1 MEFCSRFL
9 ILNIILTTGRVH
21 AGPQHVNSLEKSIMH
36 FVRSALAVLSFAFL
50 LIPSLA
56 HADDTDMAKQT
67 VAAVAEEALHQFTP
81 SLTDRE
87 RDVKL
92 RTLVTKYSDVT
103 TVSQLILGR
112 YWTKAT
118 PDQQTSF
125 KSLLVDYAIGSW
137 SKQLAALPPDERID
151 ITGAVAGTDGHV
163 IVHASSISAKETIPV
178 DWLVAK
184 ADDGHWAVVDVTA
197 EGVSVMQ
204 TMKGDFTAIIRA
216 HGGNMDALLEAL
228 RQKIASF
235 GK

>member
-1 MEFCSRFL
+1 MEESTQAKSLSSFRTARPCCWIPAKDIKVNPRSLRGDEFIEKQRSGNGSGL
-9 ILNIILTTGRVH
+9 PAIGNAADIGHCAV
-21 AGPQHVNSLEKSIMH
+21 QH
-36 FVRSALAVLSFAFL
+36 SAVWLPKRKL
-50 LIPSLA
+50 P
-56 HADDTDMAKQT
+56 
-67 VAAVAEEALHQFTP
+67 
-81 SLTDRE
+81 E
-87 RDVKL
+87 RI
-92 RTLVTKYSDVT
+92 
-103 TVSQLILGR
+103 QLILGR